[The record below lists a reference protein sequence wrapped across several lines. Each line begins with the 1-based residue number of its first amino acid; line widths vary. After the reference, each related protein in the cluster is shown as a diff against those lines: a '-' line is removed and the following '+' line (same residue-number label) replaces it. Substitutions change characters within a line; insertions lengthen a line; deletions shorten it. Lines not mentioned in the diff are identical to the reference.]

1 MSFFLNSCLFFILT
15 ISIYS
20 RPCNFFLHVHLQFLK
35 MISKKDFTQ
44 LIVFW
49 PLPDSSTTFLK
60 FHFFDCTLTV
70 PITKLFQ
77 ININDSGTHRRILMH
92 FGLSVYD
99 TWIERFF
106 GKLLLDETWRHFW
119 RVRPVKERSVS
130 SSSSGERLF
139 IENLFFHPKEISR
152 YWADIFERRSI
163 SFILKKSSR
172 ETREWTER
180 STTTRWAASA
190 ATRLEF

>member
-1 MSFFLNSCLFFILT
+1 MFWRKTRWYFLVWIPGHFFLYCHFRNVCHFFLTLVFFLFWR
-15 ISIYS
+15 SQSKYDS

-106 GKLLLDETWRHFW
+106 GKILTTEIFDKFKGRTFLWKLSARHINI
-119 RVRPVKERSVS
+119 PQ
-130 SSSSGERLF
+130 
-139 IENLFFHPKEISR
+139 N
-152 YWADIFERRSI
+152 
-163 SFILKKSSR
+163 
-172 ETREWTER
+172 
-180 STTTRWAASA
+180 
-190 ATRLEF
+190 